1 MRVSSKLQIS
11 LVAGILIAVGLGLTL
26 YKKIELGFPLLPG
39 QRQAVWTLESKISFK
54 PVGGPVEISLALPEP
69 EAGWVI
75 LDEHFASSGFGFS
88 TKEEQGER
96 YAKWNRQSLDRTT
109 TLYYKLEI
117 YHAGQFDL
125 GASPIPEIIP
135 PELTPDRLAAME
147 RVVAS
152 LRQGASDSTSFT
164 ARLLLQLVQGQM
176 DQDTAFLFGDR
187 EESRLS
193 VVMDVLA
200 FAGIPAQPVK
210 GIFLEDGRRR
220 QQMDTLVEIY
230 DGNHWQLFDPKTAQ
244 PGLPDNFFVWQRGD
258 RSVLDVVGGKS
269 SQLEFAI
276 VENTLPIKTVLFME
290 QQVKERLL
298 LDFSIYSL
306 PVEQQGVFKG
316 LLLIPVG
323 ALVVVLIRLLVGIRT
338 SGTFM
343 PILIA
348 LAFIQTTLLTGLVIF
363 LTVVGAG
370 LWIRF
375 YLSRLNLLLVA
386 RITAVVIVVI
396 LLMAALSIISYK
408 LGFDQLLTVTFLP
421 TIILAW
427 TIERMSILWEEEGG
441 HEVLIQGSGSLLAAV
456 LAYLLMSVDLI
467 KHLTFNFPELMIS
480 LLGVVLL
487 LGKYNGYRLV
497 ELYRF
502 RDLGNPEQ

>member
-1 MRVSSKLQIS
+1 MRISSKLQIS
-11 LVAGILIAVGLGLTL
+11 LVAGILIVLGLGLTL
-26 YKKIELGFPLLPG
+26 YKKVELGFPLTPG
-39 QRQAVWTLESKISFK
+39 QRQAVWTLDSKISFK
-54 PVGGPVEISLALPEP
+54 PVGGPIEISLALPESQ
-69 EAGWVI
+69 AGWVV

-88 TKEEQGER
+88 TQDDLGHR
-96 YAKWNRQSLDRTT
+96 RAQWTRQTLDRTT
-109 TLYYKLEI
+109 TLYYKLDVFR
-117 YHAGQFDL
+117 ADKLAL
-125 GASPIPEIIP
+125 GDSPIPEIVP
-135 PELTPDRLAAME
+135 PELTQDRLVAME
-147 RVVAS
+147 RVVAL
-152 LRQGASDSTSFT
+152 LRERSSGAASFT
-164 ARLLLQLVQGQM
+164 ALLMQQLVKEQM
-176 DQDTAFLFGDR
+176 AQDMAFLFGSR
-187 EESRLS
+187 EDSQLS
-193 VVMDVLA
+193 VVLDILA

-210 GIFLEDGRRR
+210 GVFLEDGRRR
-220 QQMDTLVEIY
+220 QQMDTLIEIY
-230 DGNHWQLFDPKTAQ
+230 DGDHWQVFNPKTAQ
-244 PGLPDNFFVWQRGD
+244 SGLPENFFVWQRGD
-258 RSVLDVVGGKS
+258 KSVLKVIGGKS

-276 VENTLPIKTVLFME
+276 VENTLPIKTVLNME
-290 QQVKERLL
+290 QQAKERLL

-306 PVEQQGVFKG
+306 PVEQQGMFKG

-323 ALVVVLIRLLVGIRT
+323 ALVVVLLRLLVGIRT

-363 LTVVGAG
+363 LSVVGIG

-375 YLSRLNLLLVA
+375 YLTRLNLLLVA

-396 LLMAALSIISYK
+396 LLMAALSIVSYK
-408 LGFDQLLTVTFLP
+408 LGFHQLLTVTFLP

-441 HEVLIQGSGSLLAAV
+441 REVVIQGGGSLLAAV

-467 KHLTFNFPELMIS
+467 EHLTFNFPELMLS

-487 LGKYNGYRLV
+487 LGKYNGYRLS

-502 RDLGNPEQ
+502 RYLDNSDP